1 MTTPPDDRSRWHWL
15 LITIVVPLTTVLY
28 NTAGPELGGFP
39 LFCWLQL
46 ASVGLVV
53 AITALV
59 YRLTRRGR

>member
-1 MTTPPDDRSRWHWL
+1 M
-15 LITIVVPLTTVLY
+15 PLTTVLY